1 MMKRSVILPLMAVL
15 VLEGAETL
23 VPRDR
28 SELEVTIYNDN
39 RIFVH
44 EIREAEVAA
53 GKQRLVYE
61 GVAGSV
67 ISASVVPTFTG
78 IDTRLSS
85 QNYSYDLVSL
95 PSLLKHSV
103 GREISFMTNGENPV
117 RSEGTLLAYDP
128 VVMVREKGT
137 GRILSLEKPSQV
149 IFHEIPAGMITR
161 PSLIW
166 NIETAEAGKLG
177 IDLKYLATG
186 VSWKSDYVLNLGP
199 DTFDLTGWITV
210 DNRSGVSY
218 PDAKIT
224 CLAGEVHKAGHPRV
238 ARRMAKAMPVMA
250 DAAVRE
256 EAFSGYH
263 IYHIP
268 FRETIAD
275 KERKQIRFLH
285 KPGVN
290 YLSYGKAQIRSFPRA
305 GVEKLRFVNTVE
317 FVNSKKEGLGV
328 PLPAGVVRMYRRD
341 KSGAARFIGE
351 SRIGNIPADEKVTL
365 QVGVLF
371 DAVGEKKIVKYVS
384 RKGYLNVAARYT
396 LRNRGETPLTLKIE
410 ERIPVHGDRIELRS
424 DCSGPCSVRKLSAFV
439 REFTVRLKAK
449 ESYAF
454 ESEFEVWR

>member
-1 MMKRSVILPLMAVL
+1 MKKSFMLAAMIILLL
-15 VLEGAETL
+15 HGTESL
-23 VPRDR
+23 VPRDPSR
-28 SELEVTIYNDN
+28 LELTIYHDN

-44 EIREAEVAA
+44 EVREANVTA

-67 ISASVVPTFTG
+67 ISASVVPSFSG
-78 IDTRLSS
+78 IPTRLYA

-103 GREISFMTNGENPV
+103 GREISFMTNGKNPV
-117 RSEGTLLAYDP
+117 RSEGTLLAYAP
-128 VVMVREKGT
+128 KVMVREKGT
-137 GRILSLEKPSQV
+137 GRILSLEQPTQV

-161 PSLIW
+161 PSLVW
-166 NIETAEAGKLG
+166 EIETAKAGRLT

-186 VSWKSDYVLNLGP
+186 VSWKSDYVLDLGP
-199 DTFDLTGWITV
+199 RTLDLVGWITV

-224 CLAGEVHKAGHPRV
+224 CLAGEVHTAERPRPT
-238 ARRMAKAMPVMA
+238 RMLRAMPKIAADAMPV
-250 DAAVRE
+250 RQ

-275 KERKQIRFLH
+275 KEQKQIRFLERSGI
-285 KPGVN
+285 P
-290 YLSYGKAQIRSFPRA
+290 YRSYGRAEIRSFPRA

-317 FVNSKKEGLGV
+317 LSNTEKNGLGI
-328 PLPAGVVRMYRRD
+328 PLPAGIVRMYRRD
-341 KSGAARFIGE
+341 QGGATRFIGE
-351 SRIGNIPADEKVTL
+351 SRIGNTPADENLTL
-365 QVGVLF
+365 KVGVLF
-371 DAVGEKKIVKYVS
+371 DATGEKKIVKYVS

-396 LRNRGETPLTLKIE
+396 LHNRGKTPLTLKVE
-410 ERIPVHGDRIELRS
+410 ERIPTYGDRIELRS
-424 DCSGPCSVRKLSAFV
+424 DCSGPCSVRRVSAFV

-449 ESYAF
+449 ESYTF
-454 ESEFEVWR
+454 NSEFEIWR